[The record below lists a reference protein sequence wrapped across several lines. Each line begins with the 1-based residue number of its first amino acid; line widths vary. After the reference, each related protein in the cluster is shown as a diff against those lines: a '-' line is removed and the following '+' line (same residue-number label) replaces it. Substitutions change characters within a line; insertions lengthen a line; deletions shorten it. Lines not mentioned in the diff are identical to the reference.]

1 MIFPE
6 PLLGVGTL
14 GGLCRR
20 KGIGVVCDKRKV
32 VKDDLYR
39 FSIFFQYLFQGPLG
53 TLACRALEVAVLY
66 DPDFSLRGSLDR
78 ISLTVGG
85 SNPRYAGSEV
95 SNQNDRRQDSNSDPG
110 PAFGPPA
117 SVWSWSC
124 GFMSSFTHGCSV
136 LSVLFW
142 QRLTE
147 RKGGVNI
154 TNCHITNCLVRIF
167 LPSVSEKDIMDSDYE
182 MHQLDCINCNYT
194 HRNHGLWVCLD

>member
-6 PLLGVGTL
+6 SLLGVSTL

-53 TLACRALEVAVLY
+53 LLACRALEIAVLY
-66 DPDFSLRGSLDR
+66 DLDFSLRGSLDR
-78 ISLTVGG
+78 ISLTVDG
-85 SNPRYAGSEV
+85 SNPRYAGNEV
-95 SNQNDRRQDSNSDPG
+95 SNQDDRHQDSNSDPG
-110 PAFGPPA
+110 PAFGPLA

-124 GFMSSFTHGCSV
+124 GFLRSFSHGFSV
-136 LSVLFW
+136 WSVVFR

-147 RKGGVNI
+147 RRGGVNFTEVPVNI
-154 TNCHITNCLVRIF
+154 L
-167 LPSVSEKDIMDSDYE
+167 LSSVSEKDIMDLVYE
-182 MHQLDCINCNYT
+182 KRQLDCINCNYT
-194 HRNHGLWVCLD
+194 HLNYWLWVCQDW